1 MRAKLLLTL
10 IILPFCGFSQSR
22 VQSIVDALQ
31 TATEDTVR
39 IDSYMKL
46 YDLTVHSKD
55 SSLNYVKEAVL
66 LAEKKGLNKWI
77 ALSRI
82 REAGWY
88 FTHSGNRDST
98 ILLCRQLLERMEK
111 AGYVKGMALA
121 CHKLG
126 EIYVWNALD
135 SSMYYYLK
143 SIELH
148 NSIKDFTAANRTKVS
163 LANTY
168 AEMNK
173 LDDAIQTAL
182 EAINYYKSKDID
194 SIATAIAM
202 INIGEYYLRKGDL
215 LNAEKYTLESWKF
228 NLKNP
233 YSEAYGMNQ
242 LALIY
247 MAGNKSEE
255 AERLYHRIVE
265 TGKSHQMS
273 EVLTMGYNG
282 LAKIAKAEKHW
293 DDVINYKSL
302 AWEHSYK
309 NREEKSSMLEMFV
322 EAYRQ
327 KEDYKNAF
335 HFYQL
340 YVAERDSYDS
350 HQRLKAADEIEA
362 RFKNREKAERI
373 KYLTIEHQNRIYE
386 RNLVFIIGGL
396 VVLLLIAI
404 LYVIRQ
410 RQRLKL
416 TEEKHTA
423 VMQERKRISAEIHDE
438 LGSEFSKIGL
448 LSELL
453 KRDFSDTG
461 NREHLQSI
469 SDSAREALSKMSEI
483 VWSLN
488 PRNDY
493 LDSFIS
499 YLRKYAIE
507 LFEQCKIECVIKT
520 SADFPHSPID
530 GIKRRQ
536 VFLVYKEAL
545 NNIIKHSCASNV
557 EVEFGFQNQAL
568 SIRIRDNGKGFDIA
582 IVTEGR
588 TEGNGLKNM
597 KERMEQVGGTLQI
610 KSENGIMINLIIPL
624 KSEIQETISP

>member
-1 MRAKLLLTL
+1 MRVIGLLLL
-10 IILPFCGFSQSR
+10 IILPFYCFSQSR
-22 VQSIVDALQ
+22 IHSMVEVLR
-31 TATEDTVR
+31 TATDDTVR
-39 IDSYMKL
+39 IDAYLKL
-46 YDLTVHSKD
+46 YDLTVRNKD
-55 SSLNYVKEAVL
+55 SSRNFVREAVL

-111 AGYVKGMALA
+111 EGYVKGMALA

-173 LDDAIQTAL
+173 LDEAIQIAL
-182 EAINYYKSKDID
+182 ESIDYYKSKGID
-194 SIATAIAM
+194 SVSIAIAM

-215 LNAEKYTLESWKF
+215 INAEKYTLGSWKF
-228 NLKNP
+228 NVKNP

-247 MAGNKSEE
+247 IAGNKSKE
-255 AERLYHRIVE
+255 AEGLYHRIVE
-265 TGKSHQMS
+265 TGKSHQMN

-282 LAKIAKAEKHW
+282 LAQVAKTEKRW
-293 DDVINYKSL
+293 DDVINYKNL

-309 NREEKSSMLEMFV
+309 NREEKSSMLDMFV

-327 KEDYKNAF
+327 KGDYKNAF
-335 HFYQL
+335 HYYQL

-362 RFKNREKAERI
+362 RYKNKERTEQI
-373 KYLTIEHQNRIYE
+373 KYLTLQHQNRIYE
-386 RNLVFIIGGL
+386 RNLIFIIGGL
-396 VVLLLIAI
+396 VVLLLTAI
-404 LYVIRQ
+404 LYVTRQ

-416 TEEKHTA
+416 IEEKHAA

-453 KRDFSDTG
+453 KHDFSDTG
-461 NREHLQSI
+461 NREHLQFI

-493 LDSFIS
+493 LNSFIA

-507 LFEQCKIECVIKT
+507 LFDNCKIECVVKT
-520 SADFPHSPID
+520 FEDFPHHPID

-545 NNIIKHSCASNV
+545 NNIIKHARASQV
-557 EVEFGFQNQAL
+557 EITFGFQRQVL
-568 SIRIRDNGKGFDIA
+568 SVSIRDNGKGFDMA
-582 IVTEGR
+582 TVAGKGQG
-588 TEGNGLKNM
+588 GNGLQNM
-597 KERMEQVGGTLQI
+597 KERMEQAGGSFQI
-610 KSENGIMINLIIPL
+610 NSENGTLINLIIPL
-624 KSEIQETISP
+624 KSETQETTSP